1 MLTFI
6 DNNKHM
12 ETTMTRF
19 APAHAVPLTTLAL
32 AIGLLGCS
40 MAQAQAQTTVQAQA
54 TRAGNPAYLDP
65 HLSPEQRAA
74 DLVSRM
80 TLEEKAAQLG
90 NAAPA
95 IPRLRVPKYNWWN
108 EGLHGVARAGVATVF
123 PQAVGMAATWDEALM
138 QQTGDVIATEF
149 RAKYLQ
155 TRDPDGGTDWYRGLT
170 VWSPNINIFRDPRWG
185 RGQETYGEDPYLT
198 SRMGVGFIKGL
209 QGNDPAFFK
218 TIATSKHFAVHSGPE
233 SNRHREDIH
242 PSKHDLE
249 DTYLP
254 AFRATVTEAKVDSV
268 MCAYNAVDGVPACA
282 NTDLLEAHLR
292 QAWGFKGF
300 VVSDCGAAAN
310 IYRQDSLHY
319 TQTPEQA
326 VAAAFKAGMDLIC
339 GDYRNGMTTEAG
351 PIANAVRQ
359 GLLPQATVDRA
370 LQRLFVA
377 RFQLG
382 LFDPAPPQAFAA
394 IAPADVD
401 TPAHRAVAL
410 KMAQESMVLLKND
423 GVLPLARAPRRIAVI
438 GPNADS
444 VDALVGNYNGQPG
457 HPVTVLDGIRARFPD
472 AQVDYAPGTGLA
484 GPAEPPVPDGVLCA
498 DAACTTPGLKAEHF
512 NGAELAGA
520 PASSTVE
527 RNARVD
533 WQDDKRNSSI
543 RWTGFFKAQGAGT
556 YRLRYMSTGPYR
568 IWLGGKQ
575 IVDAWDV
582 MDSPSLEAGS
592 ATLQAGQVVPIRIE
606 AVQRGARGDQ
616 KLVWSPPVDMGQEA
630 VELARRADLV
640 VFVGG
645 LNASLEGEE
654 LKIKVPGF
662 NGGDRTSLDLPAP
675 QEQLLERVNA
685 AGKPVVLVLMN
696 GSALSVN
703 WADKHVPAIVEA
715 WYPGGEGGQA
725 VAGLIAGDY
734 SPAGRLPVT
743 FYKSADQLPAFGDY
757 RMDGRTYRYF
767 KGEVLY
773 PFGHGLSYTTF
784 RYATPTLSTASVRA
798 GDAAQLRVDVTVD
811 VANTGKRD
819 GDEVVQ
825 LYVEKPNDRANPVLA
840 GMRRVHLKAGEHR
853 QVSLSLDARA
863 LSLVDAQGVRKLV
876 PGGYKLYLGGGQP
889 RHAQNVTAR
898 LTVTGTAQALPQ

>member
-1 MLTFI
+1 MISVLTFI
-6 DNNKHM
+6 DNNKHT

-19 APAHAVPLTTLAL
+19 ASAPAVPLTALAL
-32 AIGLLGCS
+32 AISLLGCS
-40 MAQAQAQTTVQAQA
+40 MAQAQSPAQA
-54 TRAGNPAYLDP
+54 PTEANPAYLNSK
-65 HLSPEQRAA
+65 LTPEQRAA
-74 DLVSRM
+74 DLVARM

-123 PQAVGMAATWDEALM
+123 PQAVGMAATWDEPLM

-149 RAKYLQ
+149 RAKYLK
-155 TRDPDGGTDWYRGLT
+155 TREPDGGTDWYRGLT

-198 SRMGVGFIKGL
+198 SRMGIGFIKGL

-233 SNRHREDIH
+233 SNRHREDVH
-242 PSKHDLE
+242 PSAHDLE

-282 NTDLLEAHLR
+282 NTDLLEKRLR

-359 GLLPQATVDRA
+359 GLLSQATVDRA

-377 RFQLG
+377 RIQLG
-382 LFDPAPPQAFAA
+382 LFDPATPQAFAA
-394 IAPADVD
+394 IRPDDVD
-401 TPAHRAVAL
+401 TQAHRAVAL

-423 GVLPLARAPRRIAVI
+423 GLLPLARAPKRIAVI

-472 AQVDYAPGTGLA
+472 ARIDYAPGTGLA
-484 GPAEPPVPDGVLCA
+484 GPAEPPVPEGVLCA

-512 NGAELAGA
+512 NGADLAGA
-520 PASSTVE
+520 PTASSVE

-533 WQDDKRNSSI
+533 WQDDKRNSSV

-568 IWLGGKQ
+568 IWLGDKQ

-616 KLVWSPPVDMGQEA
+616 KLVWSPPVDMGQQA
-630 VELARRADLV
+630 VELARQADLV

-662 NGGDRTSLDLPAP
+662 DGGDRTSLDLPAP
-675 QEQLLERVNA
+675 QEQLLERVHA
-685 AGKPVVLVLMN
+685 AGKPLVLVLMN

-757 RMDGRTYRYF
+757 RMDSRTYRYF

-773 PFGHGLSYTTF
+773 PFGHGLSYTSF
-784 RYATPTLSTASVRA
+784 RYATPTLSSSSIRA
-798 GDAAQLRVDVTVD
+798 GDPVTVTVD
-811 VANTGKRD
+811 VANSGKRD

-863 LSLVDAQGVRKLV
+863 LSLVDPKGVRMLV
-876 PGGYKLYLGGGQP
+876 PGAYKLYVGGGQP
-889 RHAQNVTAR
+889 RHAPNVMAR
-898 LTVTGTAQALPQ
+898 LLVTGTAQTLPQ

>member
-1 MLTFI
+1 
-6 DNNKHM
+6 
-12 ETTMTRF
+12 MTRF
-19 APAHAVPLTTLAL
+19 SRPALTTLAL
-32 AIGLLGCS
+32 AAAVLAAQ
-40 MAQAQAQTTVQAQA
+40 AQAQAQTQAQTQA
-54 TRAGNPAYLDP
+54 PAKAACQDGACPYLDTK
-65 HLSPEQRAA
+65 LTPEQRAA
-74 DLVSRM
+74 DLVARM

-123 PQAVGMAATWDEALM
+123 PQAVGMAATWDEPMM

-149 RAKYLQ
+149 RAKYLKG
-155 TRDPDGGTDWYRGLT
+155 RDPDGGTDWYRGLT

-198 SRMGVGFIKGL
+198 SRMAIGFIKGL
-209 QGNDPAFFK
+209 QGDDPAFYK

-233 SNRHREDIH
+233 SNRHREDVH
-242 PSKHDLE
+242 PSRHDLE

-254 AFRATVTEAKVDSV
+254 AFRATVTEGKVDSV
-268 MCAYNAVDGVPACA
+268 MCAYNAVAGVPACA

-310 IYRQDSLHY
+310 IYRPDSLHY
-319 TQTPEQA
+319 TQTPEKA
-326 VAAAFKAGMDLIC
+326 VAAAFGAGMDLIC

-351 PIANAVRQ
+351 PIAGAVRQ
-359 GLLPQATVDRA
+359 GLLQESVIDRA
-370 LQRLFVA
+370 LTRLFVA
-377 RFQLG
+377 RIKLG
-382 LFDPAPPQAFAA
+382 LFDPATPQAFAA
-394 IAPADVD
+394 IRPDDYD

-423 GVLPLARAPRRIAVI
+423 GLLPLARAPKRIAVI

-457 HPVTVLDGIRARFPD
+457 NPVTVLDGIRARFPD
-472 AQVDYAPGTGLA
+472 AQVDYAPGTGMA

-512 NGAELAGA
+512 NGAALAGA
-520 PASSTVE
+520 PASNSVE
-527 RNARVD
+527 RNARVG
-533 WQDDKRNSSI
+533 WQDDKRDTSI
-543 RWTGFFKAQGAGT
+543 RWTGFFKAPQAGT
-556 YRLRYMSTGPYR
+556 YRLRYMSTAGYR
-568 IWLGGKQ
+568 IWLGDKP

-582 MDSPSLEAGS
+582 MDSPSIESGS
-592 ATLQAGQVVPIRIE
+592 AQLSAGQVVPIRIE
-606 AVQRGARGDQ
+606 AVQKGARGDQ
-616 KLVWSPPVDMGQEA
+616 KLVWSPPIDMGREA
-630 VELARRADLV
+630 LDLARRADLV
-640 VFVGG
+640 VFVAG

-715 WYPGGEGGQA
+715 WYPGGEGGKA

-743 FYKSADQLPAFGDY
+743 FYKAADQLPAFGDY

-773 PFGHGLSYTTF
+773 PFGHGLSYTSF
-784 RYATPTLSTASVRA
+784 RYAAPTLSVASIRA
-798 GDAAQLRVDVTVD
+798 GEATNVTVD
-811 VANTGKRD
+811 VTNSGKRD

-825 LYVEKPNDRANPVLA
+825 LYVAKPGDRANPVLA

-853 QVSLSLDARA
+853 QVSLPLDARA
-863 LSLVDAQGVRKLV
+863 LSLVDEGGVRKVV
-876 PGGYKLYLGGGQP
+876 PGSYTLYLGGGQP
-889 RHAQNVTAR
+889 RHAKGVTTR
-898 LTVTGTAQALPQ
+898 LAVTGAAQTLPQ